1 MEVYHNGVWG
11 TVCDDR
17 HWDFNDAQV
26 VCRQLGFSQA
36 IGARSRSYYGQGSG
50 VIWLDVV
57 NCVGTELTIDDC
69 SHGGWG
75 VVNCNNRNYE
85 NAGVRC
91 SASNGTF
98 SLNV

>member
-11 TVCDDR
+11 RVCDDR
-17 HWDFNDAQV
+17 YWDFNDAQV

-36 IGARSRSYYGQGSG
+36 IGARSQSYYGQGSG
-50 VIWLDVV
+50 IFWLDDV

-69 SHGGWG
+69 SHRGWG
-75 VVNCNNRNYE
+75 VVNCYNRNYE
-85 NAGVRC
+85 DAGVRC

-98 SLNV
+98 SLNM